1 METEPNLYS
10 EEFINDKKWNNL
22 ERFIMISNNFLNSHF
37 KWDLLCY
44 PDSLKE
50 LYDKIYG
57 LDNYS
62 KNKSYTSILL
72 DLSFV
77 DLLDY
82 SHTDKEENEKTIFLK
97 DSSMEFLDFVIQ
109 KGRWWTNKNYF
120 GVPRKDWDLAE
131 SLTATDKVNI
141 ACVCYAHELYITE
154 IEKAKRRG
162 RGNRDDFIVPDTP
175 NGLIKKY
182 GNPHLFI
189 PKKKVLQEV
198 V

>member
-10 EEFINDKKWNNL
+10 DAFINDKKWNNL
-22 ERFIMISNNFLNSHF
+22 ERFIMKSNNFLNSRL
-37 KWDLLCY
+37 KWDLTCY

-50 LYDKIYG
+50 LYDKIYE

-62 KNKSYTSILL
+62 KYNSYTSILHN
-72 DLSFV
+72 LSFV

-82 SHTDKEENEKTIFLK
+82 GYADKEENEKTILLK
-97 DSSMEFLDFVIQ
+97 DSSIDYFDFIIQ

-120 GVPRKDWDLAE
+120 GLPRKDWDLAE
-131 SLTATDKVNI
+131 SLTAKDKVNI

-154 IEKAKRRG
+154 IEKDKDD

-175 NGLIKKY
+175 NGLIRKY
-182 GNPHLFI
+182 GNPSLFM
-189 PKKKVLQEV
+189 PKKKVLQEA
-198 V
+198 